1 MRIGRIKKWFT
12 AILGGMIAIG
22 CTEQIDTS
30 DRYVFAGETISSY
43 LYKHSDYDE
52 YVKLL
57 KSIPVSPVSK
67 TTLYQL
73 LTARGNYT
81 CFAPNNKAIYEY
93 LESLVKDSLIDTP
106 SWDAFTDTVKYDSI
120 RKVIVYNSLID
131 AKDDKENVYEV
142 SFFPQTT
149 NAEFP
154 LPNMNNRK
162 LSVMW
167 CDDVQGTIKING
179 RYEIDERNRDI
190 PAINGVVH
198 QMHQVIAPIDATLS
212 DYLQETMD
220 NQTDGY
226 LVMARAIQAAGLLDT
241 LRAYR
246 DEVYEMKK
254 LKGEIDL
261 VYDSYFQKF
270 MNTPEHRL
278 LGFTIFAETDDF
290 WRSQGID
297 PKDPDLLKN
306 LTLWILDNHQY
317 SELDNL
323 QADENY
329 KSEKNLLY
337 QWTTYHILPFKLSA
351 GKLSIHENEYGYNWS
366 APYNLTIPVMDYY
379 TTMGKPRLMK
389 LIETKVSDGVRIN
402 RFPITDNARKG
413 TGLEI
418 ACEPD
423 KVGTLIEC
431 ESPMMVGEQV
441 KNGYIYPLS
450 TPISYN
456 DEVRD
461 NLGKERIRFDVAS
474 TFPELISNDIR
485 NHGSACP
492 GQTISIPK
500 ETDYKY
506 LANLTQDDQNCTT
519 YCNLY
524 HAKFTNLN
532 DDEIKCTGHFDMTFK
547 LPPVPRKSTYE
558 IRYKLLP
565 TFLRGIVQVYFG
577 TDRENL
583 HTPDIPLDMTKFISE
598 YVGYEPDTGI
608 DDYDADVDRALRNQ
622 GIMKG
627 CKSVECSDGTER
639 TAYNRD
645 MRRIVVREQMDPDK
659 TYYLRFRSVLE
670 GDTKEL
676 CLDYL
681 EFCPKEVYDNPMKP
695 EDIW

>member
-1 MRIGRIKKWFT
+1 MQRILKKWFP
-12 AILGGMIAIG
+12 AILGGMMAIG

-30 DRYVFAGETISSY
+30 DRYVFKGETISSY
-43 LYKHSDYDE
+43 LNKHSDYDE

-57 KSIPVSPVSK
+57 KIVPVSAISK

-81 CFAPNNKAIYEY
+81 CFAPSNEAIQKY
-93 LESLVKDSLIDTP
+93 LETLVEDSLISAP
-106 SWDAFTDTVKYDSI
+106 SWDAFTDSVKLDSV

-131 AKDDKENVYEV
+131 AGNDKENVYEV

-149 NAEFP
+149 NAEFQ

-220 NQTDGY
+220 NQTEGY
-226 LVMARAIQAAGLLDT
+226 LVMARAIQAAGLMDT

-246 DEVYEMKK
+246 DEVYELKK
-254 LKGEIDL
+254 LKGEIAQ
-261 VYDSYFQKF
+261 VYDYYVQTLRD
-270 MNTPEHRL
+270 TPEHRL
-278 LGFTIFAETDDF
+278 LGFTIFAETDEY

-297 PKDPDLLKN
+297 PKDPDLLRK
-306 LTLWILDNHQY
+306 LTQWILDNHEY

-323 QADENY
+323 QTDENY

-337 QWTTYHILPFKLSA
+337 QWVTYHILPFKLSA
-351 GKLSIHENEYGYNWS
+351 GKLAIHENEFGYSWS
-366 APYNLTIPVMDYY
+366 APYNYTIPVMDYY
-379 TTMGKPRLMK
+379 TTMGKPRLIK

-402 RFPITDNARKG
+402 RFPITDNGRTG
-413 TGLEI
+413 TGQEI
-418 ACEPD
+418 GCDPD
-423 KVGTLIEC
+423 KVGALIER
-431 ESPMMVGEQV
+431 ESSMMVGEQV

-456 DEVRD
+456 DKVRD

-485 NHGSACP
+485 NHGTACP
-492 GQTISIPK
+492 GQTIAMPK
-500 ETDYKY
+500 DLDYKY
-506 LANLTQDDQNCTT
+506 LANLTQDEQNCFT
-519 YCNLY
+519 YWNCY
-524 HAKFTNLN
+524 HAGFTNLN

-547 LPPVPRKSTYE
+547 LPPVPRKTTYE
-558 IRYKLLP
+558 IRYKVLA
-565 TFLRGIVQVYFG
+565 TYLRGIVQVYFG
-577 TDRENL
+577 TDPDNL
-583 HTPDIPLDMTKFISE
+583 STPDIPQDLTKFITE
-598 YVGYEPDTGI
+598 YEGYE
-608 DDYDADVDRALRNQ
+608 DDIEDLDYNAEVDKTLRNQ

-627 CKSVECSDGTER
+627 CNSVKCPDGTER
-639 TAYNRD
+639 RAYGYNS
-645 MRRIVVREQMDPDK
+645 RRIIVREQMDPDK

-676 CLDYL
+676 YLDYL
-681 EFCPKEVYDNPMKP
+681 ELCPKEVYDNPMKP